1 MSSQSICTRLGHP
14 KDALSTELQRRGSTF
29 ILTSLHAELQV
40 GQPLGVLLALNVDVG
55 LLAGVQLGVADPAV
69 VRQVRTG
76 SGIEE
81 CFMSPKALL

>member
-1 MSSQSICTRLGHP
+1 M
-14 KDALSTELQRRGSTF
+14 
-29 ILTSLHAELQV
+29 
-40 GQPLGVLLALNVDVG
+40 LLALNVDVG

-81 CFMSPKALL
+81 CVMSPKALL